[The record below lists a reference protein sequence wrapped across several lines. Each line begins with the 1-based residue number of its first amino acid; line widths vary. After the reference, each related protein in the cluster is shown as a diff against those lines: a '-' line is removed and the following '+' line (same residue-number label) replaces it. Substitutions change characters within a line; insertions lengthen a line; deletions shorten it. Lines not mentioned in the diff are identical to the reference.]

1 MVKLTTTRAPATS
14 IPAARSLARETAN
27 RFLETLVSLVRQAIT
42 ADTLTLGFAL
52 LVLLNFLNGFWYR
65 VDERTALTGWQLMTN
80 SSMEGVML
88 TQGIR
93 TFIALVPLLSILV
106 VGGVLFSLM
115 RPGQAAQIPTFITGA
130 GLVIMLV
137 CGVYLLE
144 IAGTP
149 RQSRALDLGFWLSLF
164 GAMGLGIQLYFN
176 RPAVI
181 SQRTRFGIM
190 AALTFVN
197 MLLYSLTLAMQ
208 IGRSR
213 SGDSVAFEITALIG
227 LALYGAAIGTYM
239 TGNIFR
245 RKGHNPRLGR
255 LIGAIVGAFG
265 HLLLL
270 IPLWIYTPTSP
281 TASRQRIKI
290 DEITWGMVLLFPWLA
305 SFILLTVYP
314 MLDSYRVA
322 LYNWQGFGEP
332 SQFVGLRHVRNV
344 IEDPIFWRS
353 LRNTVTYTIV
363 LVPIQLSLALVL
375 ALLLNRKRMK
385 FAVLYRTIFF
395 LPAVTSVAVVAVVMR
410 LILGNFGINLSE
422 LVGINPP
429 VNPISDARL
438 ALASV
443 IAFGIWHSFGVNL
456 IYFLAA
462 LQTVPEELY
471 DAAQVDGANW
481 FQQLIHITLPSIRP
495 ISVIVIFMAFIGSMY
510 VFEQSFVLTRGGPY
524 FASQVVTGYI
534 YNYAFRQPGTQL
546 TPNFG
551 YASAAALFF
560 AVIMLGLTVTNY
572 VITNRMRRNA

>member
-1 MVKLTTTRAPATS
+1 MVKLTTTRSPATS
-14 IPAARSLARETAN
+14 LPASRSLARETAN
-27 RFLETLVSLVRQAIT
+27 RFLETLVGLARQAIT

-52 LVLLNFLNGFWYR
+52 LVLLKFVNGFWYR
-65 VDERTALTGWQLMTN
+65 VDERTAVTGWQLMTN
-80 SSMEGVML
+80 GSLEGVTL
-88 TQGIR
+88 TQGIGA
-93 TFIALVPLLSILV
+93 FIALVPLLSIV
-106 VGGVLFSLM
+106 VIGAVLFSLM
-115 RPGQAAQIPTFITGA
+115 RSGQAARVPAFIA
-130 GLVIMLV
+130 WVGLAIMLI

-149 RQSRALDLGFWLSLF
+149 RQSRALDLGFWLSLS
-164 GAMGLGIQLYFN
+164 GAMGLVIQLYFN
-176 RPAVI
+176 RPVAI

-208 IGRSR
+208 IARSR
-213 SGDSVAFEITALIG
+213 SGDSVAFEITSLIG
-227 LALYGAAIGTYM
+227 LALYGAAIGTYI

-270 IPLWIYTPTSP
+270 IPLWIYTPT
-281 TASRQRIKI
+281 TADAPRQRIKI

-332 SQFVGLRHVRNV
+332 SQFVGLRHVKNV

-353 LRNTVTYTIV
+353 LRNTVTYTAV
-363 LVPIQLSLALVL
+363 LVPIQLSLALML
-375 ALLLNRKRMK
+375 ALILNRKRMQ

-438 ALASV
+438 ALVSV
-443 IAFGIWHSFGVNL
+443 IGFGIWHSFGVNL